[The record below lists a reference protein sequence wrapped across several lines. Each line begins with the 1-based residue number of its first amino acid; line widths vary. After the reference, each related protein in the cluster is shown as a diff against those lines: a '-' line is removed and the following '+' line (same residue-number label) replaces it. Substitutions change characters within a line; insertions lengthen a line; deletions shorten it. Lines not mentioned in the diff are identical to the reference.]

1 MTEKEWFHNGL
12 KCFVLVNHY
21 GAPCGYVEI
30 PGWSALKYEPPSK
43 LTEMFDDAAYLG
55 VTYTGSKLPNRDGSE
70 GCFYIGFDMMHGC
83 DVRYEYDENDYPQIV
98 VLRTVEDCVEH
109 VNTLAD
115 AVSAQVHDNYEK
127 LDSWY
132 GMEG

>member
-12 KCFVLVNHY
+12 RCFVLLNYY

-43 LTEMFDDAAYLG
+43 LADMFDDAAYLG
-55 VTYTGSKLPNRDGSE
+55 VTYTGSGLPNGE
-70 GCFYIGFDMMHGC
+70 CKNGCFYIGFDMMHGC

-98 VLRTVEDCVEH
+98 MLRTVEDCVEH

-115 AVSAQVHDNYEK
+115 AVSVQVHDNYEK